1 MNFKLDKLNKNQIKY
16 IVYSLI
22 GVFIITYFI
31 HQVVQM
37 NSVPY
42 KTEIAINRDMQS
54 IIETEAFIVRD
65 EVYITTDNSGGTV
78 VSIAEDGKRVSS
90 GDNVAVVFPNS
101 KSATSYVRINELEKE
116 IEYYGQL
123 KNRVGIGTNAP
134 SSYSKL
140 IDDACINFITAS
152 RETIGS
158 DFDEALTD
166 LRDAITARQLAVG
179 TELSVDAKLAELQ
192 AELIA
197 TNSGTVEYKTISAPN
212 SGYYIGS
219 VDGYEK
225 TVDFSKVTSLNCKD
239 IESLLKAK
247 KQKTPANV
255 MGKLVD
261 EFDWYFVCTVPYNE
275 SGKIEVGKSVKVN
288 VPNTAVG
295 TINCT
300 VMHKG
305 DKEDD
310 KVAVVIKC
318 NLMNR
323 NIANLRIHDIEII
336 VDDYVGI
343 KINNDAIREV
353 DGEKGVYVQRGNI
366 IQFRKINI
374 IYSAEDYSV
383 VESVAD
389 SAYLQQYDSVITQ
402 GVDLYDGK
410 VVS

>member
-1 MNFKLDKLNKNQIKY
+1 VNFKLDKLNKTQIKY
-16 IVYSLI
+16 IVYSLVGI
-22 GVFIITYFI
+22 FIIGYFI

-37 NSVPY
+37 NSSPY
-42 KTEIAINRDMQS
+42 KTEIALNRDMQS
-54 IIETEAFIVRD
+54 IIKTEAFIVRD
-65 EVYITTDNSGGTV
+65 ETYITTDNSGGTV

-90 GDNVAVVFPNS
+90 GDNVAVVFPS
-101 KSATSYVRINELEKE
+101 SESAATYVRMKELEKE
-116 IEYYGQL
+116 IEYYSQL
-123 KNRVGIGTNAP
+123 KNRVGIGTNTPA
-134 SSYSKL
+134 SYSKL
-140 IDDACINFITAS
+140 IDEACIEFITTS

-158 DFDEALTD
+158 DFDESLTD

-192 AELIA
+192 AELI
-197 TNSGTVEYKTISAPN
+197 TLSSGNAEYKTIASPN

-225 TVDFSKVTSLNCKD
+225 TVDYNKVDSLTCKEIETLINSKRQD
-239 IESLLKAK
+239 
-247 KQKTPANV
+247 TPANV

-261 EFDWYFVCTVPYNE
+261 EFDWYFVCTVPYSE
-275 SGKIEVGKSVKVN
+275 SGSIEVGKSVKVN

-305 DKEDD
+305 DREDD
-310 KVAVVIKC
+310 KVSVVIKC

-323 NIANLRIHDIEII
+323 NLANLRIHDIEII

-343 KINNDAIREV
+343 KISNDAIREV
-353 DGEKGVYVQRGNI
+353 DGEKGVYVQRGNL

>member
-22 GVFIITYFI
+22 GVFIIGYFI
-31 HQVVQM
+31 YQVVQM
-37 NSVPY
+37 NSSPY
-42 KTEIAINRDMQS
+42 KTEIAVNRDMQS
-54 IIETEAFIVRD
+54 VIKTEAFIVRD
-65 EVYITTDNSGGTV
+65 ETYITTDNSGGTV

-101 KSATSYVRINELEKE
+101 KSAASYVRINELEKE
-116 IEYYGQL
+116 IEYYSQL

-140 IDDACINFITAS
+140 IDEACINFITAS

-158 DFDEALTD
+158 DFDDALTD

-192 AELIA
+192 AELISV
-197 TNSGTVEYKTISAPN
+197 NSGTVEYSTISAPN

-225 TVDFSKVTSLNCKD
+225 TIDFSKVTSLSCQE
-239 IESLLKAK
+239 IESLLKSK
-247 KQKTPANV
+247 KQETPANV

-288 VPNTAVG
+288 IPNTAVG

-323 NIANLRIHDIEII
+323 NLANLRIHDIEII

>member
-22 GVFIITYFI
+22 GVLIIGYFI
-31 HQVVQM
+31 YQVVQM
-37 NSVPY
+37 NSSPY
-42 KTEIAINRDMQS
+42 KTEIAMNRDMQS
-54 IIETEAFIVRD
+54 IIQTEAFIVRD
-65 EVYITTDNSGGTV
+65 ETYITTDNSGGTV

-90 GDNVAVVFPNS
+90 GDNVAVVFPS
-101 KSATSYVRINELEKE
+101 SESAAAYVRINELEKE
-116 IEYYGQL
+116 IDYYSQL

-140 IDDACINFITAS
+140 IDEACINFITTS

-158 DFDEALTD
+158 DFDNALTD

-179 TELSVDAKLAELQ
+179 GELSVDAKLAELQ
-192 AELIA
+192 AELISI
-197 TNSGTVEYKTISAPN
+197 NSGNVEYKTISAPN

-225 TVDFSKVTSLNCKD
+225 TVDYNKVTSLTCQD
-239 IESLLKAK
+239 IKTLLASQ
-247 KQKTPANV
+247 KQETPANV

-261 EFDWYFVCTVPYNE
+261 EFDWYFVCVVPYDE
-275 SGKIEVGKSVKVN
+275 SGNIQVGKSVKVN

-300 VMHKG
+300 VVHKG
-305 DKEDD
+305 DKEENG
-310 KVAVVIKC
+310 VPVVIKC

-343 KINNDAIREV
+343 RISNDAIREV

-374 IYSAEDYSV
+374 IYSTEDYSV
-383 VESVAD
+383 VETVAD
-389 SAYLQQYDSVITQ
+389 SDYLQQYDSVVIQ

>member
-1 MNFKLDKLNKNQIKY
+1 MKFKLDKLNKSQIKY

-22 GVFIITYFI
+22 GIFIIGYFI

-42 KTEIAINRDMQS
+42 KTEIALNRDMQS
-54 IIETEAFIVRD
+54 VIKTEAFIVRD

-90 GDNVAVVFPNS
+90 GDNVAVVFPSS
-101 KSATSYVRINELEKE
+101 KSAASYVRINELEKE
-116 IEYYGQL
+116 IEYYSQL

-140 IDDACINFITAS
+140 IDDACINFITTS

-158 DFDEALTD
+158 DFDDALTD

-192 AELIA
+192 AELISINNGA
-197 TNSGTVEYKTISAPN
+197 VEYKTISSPK

-225 TVDFSKVTSLNCKD
+225 TVDYGKVTSLNCKD

-288 VPNTAVG
+288 IPNTAVG

-310 KVAVVIKC
+310 SVAVVIKC

-323 NIANLRIHDIEII
+323 NLANLRIHEIEII

-410 VVS
+410 VIS

>member
-22 GVFIITYFI
+22 GIFIIGYFI
-31 HQVVQM
+31 YQVVQM
-37 NSVPY
+37 NSSPY
-42 KTEIAINRDMQS
+42 KTEIAVNRDMQS
-54 IIETEAFIVRD
+54 VIKTEAFIVRD
-65 EVYITTDNSGGTV
+65 ETYITTDNSGGTV

-101 KSATSYVRINELEKE
+101 KSAASYVRINELEKE
-116 IEYYGQL
+116 IEYYSQL

-140 IDDACINFITAS
+140 IDEACINFITTS

-158 DFDEALTD
+158 DFDDALTD

-192 AELIA
+192 AELISV
-197 TNSGTVEYKTISAPN
+197 NSGTVEYSTISAPN

-225 TVDFSKVTSLNCKD
+225 TIDFSKVTSLSCQD
-239 IESLLKAK
+239 IEAFLKSK
-247 KQKTPANV
+247 KQETPANV

-288 VPNTAVG
+288 IPNTAVG

-323 NIANLRIHDIEII
+323 NLANLRIHDIEII

>member
-1 MNFKLDKLNKNQIKY
+1 
-16 IVYSLI
+16 
-22 GVFIITYFI
+22 
-31 HQVVQM
+31 
-37 NSVPY
+37 
-42 KTEIAINRDMQS
+42 
-54 IIETEAFIVRD
+54 
-65 EVYITTDNSGGTV
+65 
-78 VSIAEDGKRVSS
+78 
-90 GDNVAVVFPNS
+90 
-101 KSATSYVRINELEKE
+101 
-116 IEYYGQL
+116 L
-123 KNRVGIGTNAP
+123 K
-134 SSYSKL
+134 
-140 IDDACINFITAS
+140 
-152 RETIGS
+152 
-158 DFDEALTD
+158 
-166 LRDAITARQLAVG
+166 
-179 TELSVDAKLAELQ
+179 
-192 AELIA
+192 
-197 TNSGTVEYKTISAPN
+197 
-212 SGYYIGS
+212 
-219 VDGYEK
+219 
-225 TVDFSKVTSLNCKD
+225 CKD

-288 VPNTAVG
+288 IPNTAVG

-305 DKEDD
+305 NREDD
-310 KVAVVIKC
+310 SVAVVIKC

-323 NIANLRIHDIEII
+323 NLANLRIHDIEII

>member
-1 MNFKLDKLNKNQIKY
+1 MNFKLNKLNKNQIKY
-16 IVYSLI
+16 IVYSLAGVLII
-22 GVFIITYFI
+22 GYFI
-31 HQVVQM
+31 YQVVQM
-37 NSVPY
+37 NSSPY
-42 KTEIAINRDMQS
+42 KTEIALNRDMQS
-54 IIETEAFIVRD
+54 IIKTEAFVVRD
-65 EVYITTDNSGGTV
+65 ETYITTDNSGGTV

-90 GDNVAVVFPNS
+90 GDNVAVVFPS
-101 KSATSYVRINELEKE
+101 SESAATYVRINELEKE
-116 IEYYGQL
+116 IDYYSQL

-140 IDDACINFITAS
+140 IDEACIEFITTS

-158 DFDEALTD
+158 DFDNALTD

-192 AELIA
+192 AELI
-197 TNSGTVEYKTISAPN
+197 TLSSGTVEYKNISSPN

-225 TVDFSKVTSLNCKD
+225 AVDYSAVKSLTCSDIDALMTS
-239 IESLLKAK
+239 K
-247 KQKTPANV
+247 KQETPANV

-275 SGKIEVGKSVKVN
+275 SGNIEVGKAVKVN
-288 VPNTAVG
+288 IPNTAVG

-305 DKEDD
+305 EKEGD
-310 KVAVVIKC
+310 KVAVIIKC

-323 NIANLRIHDIEII
+323 NLANLRIHDIEII

-343 KINNDAIREV
+343 KISNDAIREV